1 MKLFDYIPI
10 PGYEDSY
17 AINKNGTV
25 LSIERFVP
33 DSGRGGRIYKER
45 ILRQRKDKDGY
56 MKVTLSKNGKLKEWM
71 VHRLVALTFISNPKN
86 YPCINH
92 KGENK
97 ENNYVDNLEWC
108 TVQYNNIY
116 SDRVSRVA
124 NKRKKKIAKYDLNG
138 NLICIYNSIKDAI
151 LDISGY
157 KSNLIRCCKGKAN
170 SYKNYIWKYYEIV

>member
-1 MKLFDYIPI
+1 M
-10 PGYEDSY
+10 
-17 AINKNGTV
+17 
-25 LSIERFVP
+25 
-33 DSGRGGRIYKER
+33 
-45 ILRQRKDKDGY
+45 
-56 MKVTLSKNGKLKEWM
+56 
-71 VHRLVALTFISNPKN
+71 
-86 YPCINH
+86 
-92 KGENK
+92 K
-97 ENNYVDNLEWC
+97 ENNYVNNLEWC